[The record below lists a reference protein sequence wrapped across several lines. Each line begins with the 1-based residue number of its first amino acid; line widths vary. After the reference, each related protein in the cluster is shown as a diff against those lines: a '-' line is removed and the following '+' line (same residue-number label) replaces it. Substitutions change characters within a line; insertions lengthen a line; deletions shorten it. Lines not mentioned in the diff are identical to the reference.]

1 MSFHQKK
8 YSQPEF
14 SIYVHKVPGIPLGR
28 IYIPHVFT
36 ERCEFSHFYQSI
48 HIVDEYCY
56 MNGDKR
62 IYFIAPISVYR
73 SLANLFPHPKYA
85 ANTQYFLTTAST
97 FFKVLEFFSRTKCTD
112 IRLSLML
119 LIFVLFSISLPPENQ
134 TLLINVSFFILANH
148 ICGFLFQLLHITPQ
162 NTPNSNTPSL
172 VHLAS

>member
-1 MSFHQKK
+1 MPLNQNK
-8 YSQPEF
+8 YTQPEF
-14 SIYVHKVPGIPLGR
+14 SIYVHKIPGIPLGR

-36 ERCEFSHFYQSI
+36 ERCDFSHFYQSI

-62 IYFIAPISVYR
+62 IYFIAPISHYR
-73 SLANLFPHPKYA
+73 SLATQFPHPKYA
-85 ANTQYFLTTAST
+85 ANTEYLLTTAST
-97 FFKVLEFFSRTKCTD
+97 FFKALEFFSSTQFTD

-119 LIFVLFSISLPPENQ
+119 LIIVLFSISLPSESQ
-134 TLLINVSFFILANH
+134 TLLINVSFFIFVNQ

-162 NTPNSNTPSL
+162 HTPNSNTPSL